1 MTDTGSAAIVMHI
14 LAVFVAAG
22 FVKGMVGMGLPA
34 VAMGLLC
41 IVMPPA
47 QAASVLILPTIITN
61 IWQLAGGPAF
71 GALLRRLWLLMAGTC
86 LGIWLGSDLM
96 TGPHSRTAAFGLG
109 CVLAVY
115 AVLGLASLRMHV
127 AARQEPW
134 LSPLVGVATGLIAGA
149 TGVFA
154 FPLVPYLA
162 SLRFDRAELIQALG
176 LSFMVSTLALAASLI
191 GREAFA
197 WSLAVPSA
205 IALVPAL
212 LGMAAGQ
219 WLRRRVHEET
229 FRRCFLVG
237 LFSLGVYIAGQNLP

>member
-1 MTDTGSAAIVMHI
+1 MSDTVSAAIIVHI
-14 LAVFVAAG
+14 LVVFIAAG
-22 FVKGMVGMGLPA
+22 FVKGVVGMGLPA

-86 LGIWLGSDLM
+86 IGIWLGSDLM
-96 TGPHSRTAAFGLG
+96 TGPHAHTAAFGLG
-109 CVLAVY
+109 CVLVAY
-115 AVLGLASLRMHV
+115 ATLGLASIQMRV
-127 AARQEPW
+127 AAKHEPW
-134 LSPLVGVATGLIAGA
+134 LSPFIGTATGLIAGA

-162 SLRFDRAELIQALG
+162 SLRLDREELIQALG
-176 LSFMVSTLALAASLI
+176 LSFMVSTLALGASLI

-197 WSLAVPSA
+197 WSLAIPSA
-205 IALVPAL
+205 IALIPAL
-212 LGMAAGQ
+212 IGMAAGQ
-219 WLRRRVHEET
+219 WLRRRVHEAT
-229 FRRCFLVG
+229 FRRCFLIG
-237 LFSLGVYIAGQNLP
+237 LFALGLYIASQNLP

>member
-1 MTDTGSAAIVMHI
+1 MTETVSAAIIAHI

-61 IWQLAGGPAF
+61 IWQLVGGPAF
-71 GALLRRLWLLMAGTC
+71 GPLLRRLWLLMAGTC
-86 LGIWLGSDLM
+86 LGIWLGSGLM
-96 TGPHSRTAAFGLG
+96 TGPHSRTAALGLG

-115 AVLGLASLRMHV
+115 AVMGLASIRMSV

-134 LSPLVGVATGLIAGA
+134 LSPIVGIATGLIAGA

-162 SLRFDRAELIQALG
+162 SLRLDREHLIQALG
-176 LSFMVSTLALAASLI
+176 LSFMASTLALGASLI

-197 WSLAVPSA
+197 WSLALPSA
-205 IALVPAL
+205 MALVPAL
-212 LGMAAGQ
+212 IGMAAGQ
-219 WLRRRVHEET
+219 WLRRRVREES
-229 FRRCFLVG
+229 FRRVFLVG
-237 LFSLGVYIAGQNLP
+237 LFSLGVYIAAQNLP

>member
-1 MTDTGSAAIVMHI
+1 MSDSVSATIVLHI

-71 GALLRRLWLLMAGTC
+71 GALMRRLWLLMAGTC

-109 CVLAVY
+109 CVLVVY
-115 AVLGLASLRMHV
+115 AALGLASIQMRV

-134 LSPLVGVATGLIAGA
+134 LSPVIGIATGLIAGA

-162 SLRFDRAELIQALG
+162 SLRLDREELIQALG
-176 LSFMVSTLALAASLI
+176 LSFMVSTLALGASLV

-205 IALVPAL
+205 LALVPAL
-212 LGMAAGQ
+212 IGMAAGQ

-229 FRRCFLVG
+229 FRRWFLIG
-237 LFSLGVYIAGQNLP
+237 LFALGLYIAAQNLP